1 LNLLCWIPFQG
12 TFPVT
17 KPGAID
23 FFWLISIRDNLF
35 YVKQVYIYVRN
46 TRKNN
51 QGKQMKEMTV
61 SEGIVL
67 TAIWRL
73 KEHAYG
79 ISVRKKVVEV
89 TGREI
94 AYGTLY
100 NILDQLV
107 RKGYVSKRLGQ
118 PVAKRGGRSKIYY
131 RLTKAG
137 VQALQDAHKLQKK
150 IWEGLPELTG
160 EEG

>member
-1 LNLLCWIPFQG
+1 
-12 TFPVT
+12 
-17 KPGAID
+17 
-23 FFWLISIRDNLF
+23 
-35 YVKQVYIYVRN
+35 
-46 TRKNN
+46 
-51 QGKQMKEMTV
+51 MKEMTV
-61 SEGIVL
+61 SEELVL

-73 KEHAYG
+73 KENAYG
-79 ISVRKKVVEV
+79 ISVRRKVVEV
-89 TGREI
+89 TGRDM

-131 RLTKAG
+131 RLTETG
-137 VQALQDAHKLQKK
+137 VLALQDAHKLQKK